1 MDLHQLKPSKGARQS
16 RKRVGRGDSSGVGTQ
31 SGRGTKGQKSR
42 SGGGVR
48 PGFEGGQLP
57 LVKRMPFK
65 RGFHNP
71 FRVSY
76 QVVNVGILAAVEAGT
91 IVDPAFLK
99 DRRLIR
105 HADAPVKILGTGVI
119 GVALKFEGVRATA
132 NAKQKIEA
140 AGGSLEE
147 KG

>member
-1 MDLHQLKPSKGARQS
+1 MDLHQLKPSRGARHS
-16 RKRVGRGDSSGVGTQ
+16 RKRVGRGDGSGVGTQ

-42 SGGGVR
+42 AGGGVR

-76 QVVNVGILAAVEAGT
+76 QVVNVGILAAVVAGT
-91 IVDPAFLK
+91 TVDPEYLEG
-99 DRRLIR
+99 RRLIR
-105 HADAPVKILGTGVI
+105 HADKPVKILGTGAI
-119 GVALKFEGVRATA
+119 DVALKFEGVRATA
-132 NAKQKIEA
+132 NAKRKIEA
-140 AGGSLEE
+140 AGGSLKEPA
-147 KG
+147 